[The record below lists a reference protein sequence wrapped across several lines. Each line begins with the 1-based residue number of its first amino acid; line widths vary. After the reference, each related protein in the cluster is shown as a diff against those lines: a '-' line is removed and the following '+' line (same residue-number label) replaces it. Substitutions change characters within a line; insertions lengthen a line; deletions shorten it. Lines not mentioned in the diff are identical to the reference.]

1 MNLEIVKFETESL
14 DTIPVLIF
22 GFQAQRPPDLPTKEA
37 ERKQKEEQKKIDNAV
52 PLTEEEQNEK
62 IQLLT
67 QVILKCLIAKE
78 K

>member
-1 MNLEIVKFETESL
+1 MF
-14 DTIPVLIF
+14 IF

-52 PLTEEEQNEK
+52 PLTEEERNEK

-67 QVILKCLIAKE
+67 QVILNLELRKE
-78 K
+78 